1 MCEEEFWLELAYLV
15 PVVSV
20 CTNTNILNYCLN
32 GHGYCEL
39 MAKSLVFPSCGMG
52 APIGDLKRFIKS
64 LVNVPRYWQQRKIE
78 IAGSNNNFSYIHALV
93 IQM

>member
-1 MCEEEFWLELAYLV
+1 MWEHDKWISKKCSTLGQEQFKKAVIILYDEEFWLELAYLV

-52 APIGDLKRFIKS
+52 APIGSHKWGELHLS
-64 LVNVPRYWQQRKIE
+64 
-78 IAGSNNNFSYIHALV
+78 
-93 IQM
+93 